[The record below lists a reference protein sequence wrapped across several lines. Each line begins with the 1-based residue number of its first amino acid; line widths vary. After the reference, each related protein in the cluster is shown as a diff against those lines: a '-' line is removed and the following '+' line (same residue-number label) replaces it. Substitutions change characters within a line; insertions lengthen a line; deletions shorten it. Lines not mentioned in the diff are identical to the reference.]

1 MTLLPED
8 FFARATIEVARDLLG
23 ATLRVRSSDGLWTA
37 GRIVETEAYGGAED
51 PASHAA
57 GGRTP
62 RSEIMFGPPG
72 LAYVYLIYGMH
83 HCLNFVTE
91 PDGQPG
97 AVLIRALE
105 PVEGQSVMARRRNQ
119 DPDRPRLRSLCNG
132 PGNLCQSLA
141 IDLTWNAIPTYPC
154 PEQPSS
160 VNQRLLTLA
169 EAHTPVPHQATPRI
183 GLTKA
188 KDLPHR
194 FIIPQN
200 NFLTR

>member
-1 MTLLPED
+1 MTLLPEE
-8 FFARATIEVARDLLG
+8 FFARATVEVARDLLG

-57 GGRTP
+57 AGRTP

-105 PVEGQSVMARRRNQ
+105 PLEGQSVMARRRNQ
-119 DPDRPRLRSLCNG
+119 DPDRPRSLCTG

-141 IDLTWNAIPTYPC
+141 IDLTWNAIPTYSTSQHP
-154 PEQPSS
+154 PHATE
-160 VNQRLLTLA
+160 RLLTL
-169 EAHTPVPHQATPRI
+169 EAPKSPAPYKTTPRI
-183 GLTKA
+183 GITKA

-194 FIIPQN
+194 FIIPQSN
-200 NFLTR
+200 GLTR